1 MWHYIVAPNSAYI
14 LRNVCG
20 WQISWSTAFLPI
32 FIVPQWSTSGFLR
45 TILPPPTGLILFL
58 VASFR
63 CFNTLKDGE
72 VREQGKALRSER
84 RNRPRL
90 ISGRLA
96 DDAEAVL
103 VGNSLF
109 AFILID
115 KSVLLENRPL
125 EKFIGNYVRDSR
137 SVFSISSTVWMSMT
151 LFSAR
156 TVVCTQF
163 AKC

>member
-1 MWHYIVAPNSAYI
+1 M
-14 LRNVCG
+14 
-20 WQISWSTAFLPI
+20 
-32 FIVPQWSTSGFLR
+32 
-45 TILPPPTGLILFL
+45 
-58 VASFR
+58 
-63 CFNTLKDGE
+63 
-72 VREQGKALRSER
+72 REQGKTLRSER

-96 DDAEAVL
+96 DAAEAVL

-137 SVFSISSTVWMSMT
+137 SVFSISSTVRISMT

-156 TVVCTQF
+156 TVVCSQF

>member
-1 MWHYIVAPNSAYI
+1 M
-14 LRNVCG
+14 
-20 WQISWSTAFLPI
+20 
-32 FIVPQWSTSGFLR
+32 
-45 TILPPPTGLILFL
+45 
-58 VASFR
+58 
-63 CFNTLKDGE
+63 
-72 VREQGKALRSER
+72 RERGKTLRSER
-84 RNRPRL
+84 QNRPRL

-96 DDAEAVL
+96 DAAEAVL
-103 VGNSLF
+103 VGNFLF

-115 KSVLLENRPL
+115 KSVLLEIRPL

-137 SVFSISSTVWMSMT
+137 RVFSISSTVRISMT

>member
-1 MWHYIVAPNSAYI
+1 M
-14 LRNVCG
+14 
-20 WQISWSTAFLPI
+20 
-32 FIVPQWSTSGFLR
+32 
-45 TILPPPTGLILFL
+45 
-58 VASFR
+58 
-63 CFNTLKDGE
+63 
-72 VREQGKALRSER
+72 REQGKTLRSER

-96 DDAEAVL
+96 DAAEAVL

-125 EKFIGNYVRDSR
+125 VKFIRNYVRDS
-137 SVFSISSTVWMSMT
+137 SNVFSISSTVRISMT
-151 LFSAR
+151 LFSVQ
-156 TVVCTQF
+156 TVICTQF